1 MMSYAA
7 TSYCTVGLVII
18 IIIIMFIQCFQLS
31 DIINLVWACRK
42 ELSHQTL

>member
-1 MMSYAA
+1 MTQTIERTIGNHIDSY
-7 TSYCTVGLVII
+7 LPEL
-18 IIIIMFIQCFQLS
+18 QCFQLS